1 MKVFGITGWSGSG
14 KTTLIKS
21 LIPEIKARGFSVST
35 IKHAHHTFD
44 VDKPGKDSFEHRRA
58 GACEVLISSSKR
70 WVLMHEN
77 NNEKEHS
84 LGELSSLYDC
94 TIDGNMN
101 YTNNNRYNHN
111 DIGSNEPWFTSFSN
125 GNHPT
130 TVDFLYFTTRCLS
143 CACPR
148 HHWAFSGNFGRKLSE
163 RNRCFKINANLDVR
177 ELEGR
182 RHDL

>member
-77 NNEKEHS
+77 NNDNEPS
-84 LGELSSLYDC
+84 LGELLKKLQ
-94 TIDGNMN
+94 
-101 YTNNNRYNHN
+101 RN
-111 DIGSNEPWFTSFSN
+111 DLVLVEGFKNEPYPKLEVFRDSVGKPPLWRTDD
-125 GNHPT
+125 
-130 TVDFLYFTTRCLS
+130 TVIAVASDTKPLDLNKEFHLLSDIFRIADFVIRQAMSVTDLS
-143 CACPR
+143 G
-148 HHWAFSGNFGRKLSE
+148 SLG
-163 RNRCFKINANLDVR
+163 
-177 ELEGR
+177 
-182 RHDL
+182 

>member
-44 VDKPGKDSFEHRRA
+44 VDKPGKDSFEHRLA

-77 NNEKEHS
+77 NNDNEPS
-84 LGELSSLYDC
+84 LGELLEKLQ
-94 TIDGNMN
+94 
-101 YTNNNRYNHN
+101 RN
-111 DIGSNEPWFTSFSN
+111 DLVLVEGFKNEPYPKLEVFRASVGKPPLWRTDDTVIAVASN
-125 GNHPT
+125 TKPLDLTKEFHLLSDIFRIA
-130 TVDFLYFTTRCLS
+130 DFVIKQAMSATDLS
-143 CACPR
+143 GSLR
-148 HHWAFSGNFGRKLSE
+148 
-163 RNRCFKINANLDVR
+163 
-177 ELEGR
+177 
-182 RHDL
+182 

>member
-77 NNEKEHS
+77 NNDNEPS
-84 LGELSSLYDC
+84 LGELLKKLQ
-94 TIDGNMN
+94 
-101 YTNNNRYNHN
+101 RN
-111 DIGSNEPWFTSFSN
+111 DLVLVEGFKNEPYPKLEVFRDSVGKPPLWRTDDTVIAVASDTKPLDLNKEF
-125 GNHPT
+125 HPLSDIFRIA
-130 TVDFLYFTTRCLS
+130 DFVIRQAMSVTDLS
-143 CACPR
+143 G
-148 HHWAFSGNFGRKLSE
+148 SLG
-163 RNRCFKINANLDVR
+163 
-177 ELEGR
+177 
-182 RHDL
+182 

>member
-77 NNEKEHS
+77 NNEKEPS
-84 LGELSSLYDC
+84 LGELLEKL
-94 TIDGNMN
+94 
-101 YTNNNRYNHN
+101 R
-111 DIGSNEPWFTSFSN
+111 GSDLVLVEGFKNEPYPKLEVFRDSLGKPPLWSTDD
-125 GNHPT
+125 
-130 TVDFLYFTTRCLS
+130 TVIAVASDTKPLTLNKDFHFLS
-143 CACPR
+143 DIFRMTDFIIRQAVSVTDL
-148 HHWAFSGNFGRKLSE
+148 SGPSR
-163 RNRCFKINANLDVR
+163 
-177 ELEGR
+177 
-182 RHDL
+182 

>member
-44 VDKPGKDSFEHRRA
+44 VDKPGKDSYEHRRA

-77 NNEKEHS
+77 NNENEPSLRELLEKLRSNDLVLVEGFKNEPYPKLEVFRGS
-84 LGELSSLYDC
+84 LGKPPLWSTDDTVIAVASDTKPLTLKKDFHFLS
-94 TIDGNMN
+94 
-101 YTNNNRYNHN
+101 
-111 DIGSNEPWFTSFSN
+111 DIFRIS
-125 GNHPT
+125 
-130 TVDFLYFTTRCLS
+130 DFIIRQAVSVTDLS
-143 CACPR
+143 
-148 HHWAFSGNFGRKLSE
+148 GLS
-163 RNRCFKINANLDVR
+163 R
-177 ELEGR
+177 
-182 RHDL
+182 